1 MGKNDTISSKVRKQT
16 LLSNIVLQFL
26 VTAIRQ
32 EEKIKET
39 QTGKEEVK
47 LSIFTADL
55 VLYLKDPENS
65 SEMLLDIINM
75 FSKVAGYKISMQKPV
90 VFLYTNNEKT
100 EKKNI
105 GKQLHLQ
112 YIKKMKYQGM
122 NLTKEVKDLYIR
134 R

>member
-1 MGKNDTISSKVRKQT
+1 
-16 LLSNIVLQFL
+16 
-26 VTAIRQ
+26 
-32 EEKIKET
+32 
-39 QTGKEEVK
+39 
-47 LSIFTADL
+47 L